1 MNICGVLVHAHPQ
14 KLDAVADALTEI
26 PGLEIHARGE
36 GGRLVVTLEDTPD
49 ALALTGVENIHRTP
63 GVVAASLVYHQ
74 FEPDV
79 AQDAPA
85 AEI

>member
-14 KLDAVADALTEI
+14 KIDAVAAALTEI
-26 PGLEIHARGE
+26 PGLEIHARGD
-36 GGRLVVTLEDTPD
+36 GGRLVVTLEDTERG
-49 ALALTGVENIHRTP
+49 LALHGVENIHRTP

-74 FEPDV
+74 FEPEL
-79 AQDAPA
+79 AQDAPV